1 MIIVFLGKPRRLF
14 CKHDAFSGGG
24 SGIGRAIC
32 SRLSQHGAKLIVVDL
47 NADAAQ
53 NTVNVIGMSCLCRV
67 MFFLCSF
74 LFGSRG
80 AVASDVARL
89 HEFSLKQDERH
100 PSVVVNCAGI
110 TKDSTLL
117 KMSEKNFDDV
127 VAVNLKG
134 VYLVTQAFA
143 KSAVSKNAPL
153 SVVNVSSIVGKVGNF
168 GQCNYSATK
177 AGVIAFGKS
186 AGKELAKKGVRVNA
200 IMPGFIRTPMTE
212 MMPPNV
218 LAKICEGIPM
228 GRMGEPDDI
237 ADATLFLASDMSRYM
252 TGATIEVTGG
262 LYM

>member
-1 MIIVFLGKPRRLF
+1 MLAGKF
-14 CKHDAFSGGG
+14 AVVTGGG

-53 NTVNVIGMSCLCRV
+53 NTVNVIDPSKGHA
-67 MFFLCSF
+67 SF
-74 LFGSRG
+74 ACDVSK
-80 AVASDVARL
+80 ASDVARL